1 MKKNLTI
8 AIITILLLSLCS
20 QSFAVDLNEL
30 QEKQNT
36 INTQIDQ
43 KNEELT
49 GVKKEISETLQQ
61 IEKLT
66 QEIIQYEFELQKLS
80 KQATDLG
87 KSITD
92 LEEKL
97 KVAEANYKEEKELVE
112 QRLLV
117 IYESGDTHYLDVLLN
132 TKSISEFISTYFYL
146 SEIIK
151 NDSEVLQDIE
161 TQRRKIEQ
169 DKKTLEEQKAKLKET
184 RNNNERIHIVL
195 ENTKIIQNEHKN
207 KLTEEEKNLQAEIDK
222 YEEELRMVQAEII
235 LRATGE
241 LGEEY
246 SGGIMAWPVP
256 GYTRLTSEFGMRYHP
271 ILYIYKLHTG
281 IDIGAPEGA
290 NFIAASDGVVISA
303 EYNYAYGN
311 MVIIDH
317 GGGITTLYAHG
328 SQILVTPGQIVK
340 RGTPV
345 LKVGS
350 TGYSTG
356 PHAHFEVRID
366 GQPVQPLNFLKSN
379 KKEDNNKTTNSI
391 VNSNNTIQN

>member
-1 MKKNLTI
+1 
-8 AIITILLLSLCS
+8 
-20 QSFAVDLNEL
+20 
-30 QEKQNT
+30 
-36 INTQIDQ
+36 
-43 KNEELT
+43 
-49 GVKKEISETLQQ
+49 
-61 IEKLT
+61 
-66 QEIIQYEFELQKLS
+66 
-80 KQATDLG
+80 
-87 KSITD
+87 
-92 LEEKL
+92 
-97 KVAEANYKEEKELVE
+97 
-112 QRLLV
+112 
-117 IYESGDTHYLDVLLN
+117 
-132 TKSISEFISTYFYL
+132 
-146 SEIIK
+146 
-151 NDSEVLQDIE
+151 
-161 TQRRKIEQ
+161 
-169 DKKTLEEQKAKLKET
+169 
-184 RNNNERIHIVL
+184 
-195 ENTKIIQNEHKN
+195 
-207 KLTEEEKNLQAEIDK
+207 
-222 YEEELRMVQAEII
+222 MVQAEII

-391 VNSNNTIQN
+391 VNSNNTIQNWKNMEVSNET